1 MSNEHVI
8 EHIQDL
14 RGRVEAL
21 RTMFMAISSSFP
33 HETQAITLAQL
44 KYLKPVVLGRR
55 AQSGAPAIMM
65 EAMEQELESMEQ
77 LISAN
82 VDRGTR

>member
-1 MSNEHVI
+1 
-8 EHIQDL
+8 
-14 RGRVEAL
+14 
-21 RTMFMAISSSFP
+21 MFMAISGSFP

-44 KYLKPVVLGRR
+44 KYLKPVVLDHR
-55 AQSGAPAIMM
+55 AKSGAPAIML
-65 EAMEQELESMEQ
+65 EAIERELETMEQ